1 MAIHFASNHILV
13 VHAYGIILNEDPLY
27 NLFNCMSSD
36 FYFLL
41 DSVYHGVSSLGLS
54 NEFFWL
60 QLLQFSLSPVPVY
73 H

>member
-54 NEFFWL
+54 NEFF
-60 QLLQFSLSPVPVY
+60 
-73 H
+73 